1 MCVRPYGEVAC
12 PRKATARVRVTLQIG
27 DRSGPCN
34 YSNNKTLRTLWT
46 RTQGT
51 HYRYVTE
58 ADAKFSGL
66 AVMGRC
72 REMVHTDGPVL
83 DDDLSVGTGEYN
95 LGQLGGGGE
104 DYVGEG

>member
-1 MCVRPYGEVAC
+1 M
-12 PRKATARVRVTLQIG
+12 
-27 DRSGPCN
+27 DR
-34 YSNNKTLRTLWT
+34 Y
-46 RTQGT
+46 
-51 HYRYVTE
+51 
-58 ADAKFSGL
+58 
-66 AVMGRC
+66 